1 MDLSDDNFAEELV
14 RRLVSITMAQVVT
27 NYPSDAE
34 RRRELLMSSHMDVRH
49 GDGAGNNCLTDS
61 LLQGL
66 VHQKVI
72 IRPESNCREL
82 EWRRKL
88 CDEVRVH
95 LCFHD
100 DVRLRPKQRD
110 ERNAIRCVSGE
121 EHNRAYLEHHRHAV
135 AILTCLIDN
144 YAERTLDLSCG
155 FSVTVY
161 SRFDGDVINPEN
173 DMLVINR
180 SADAT
185 KPCVSV
191 LLYNN
196 TGVGTTG
203 YHYDPI
209 IPAQRQVRQR
219 EAVRDAVGIQASPLP
234 ATRLTSV
241 NKSLCSPKP
250 KSKLVPK
257 PTKVSFL
264 CVEDPFSKRC
274 RLTTCGDG
282 CVEKGKKHEA
292 AGLDGKRD
300 AEHQNAEP
308 DVGQAEEYN
317 GFYVLR
323 HKDFGTSP
331 DKLRETLDAALYG
344 SYCSSWPALYSAT
357 SSCCCCCC
365 CC

>member
-1 MDLSDDNFAEELV
+1 MALLMSLFTHETQLHRMLSQVWVRTWKGWEEWDKSKRNEGSMDLSDDCFAEELV
-14 RRLVSITMAQVVT
+14 RRLVAISMDQAVT
-27 NYPSDAE
+27 NYPSDVE
-34 RRRELLMSSHMDVRH
+34 RRRELLMSSHLDVIH

-72 IRPESNCREL
+72 IKPESNCREL

-110 ERNAIRCVSGE
+110 ERNAIRCVSPE

-135 AILTCLIDN
+135 AIVTFLVVN
-144 YAERTLDLSCG
+144 YAERNLDLSCG

-161 SRFDGDVINPEN
+161 SRFDGDVIYPEN
-173 DMLVINR
+173 DMLIINR

-209 IPAQRQVRQR
+209 VPAQRQVRQR
-219 EAVRDAVGIQASPLP
+219 EAVRDAVGNQASPLP
-234 ATRLTSV
+234 ATRPTSV
-241 NKSLCSPKP
+241 KKSLCSMKP
-250 KSKLVPK
+250 KSKAVPK
-257 PTKVSFL
+257 PKKVTFL
-264 CVEDPFSKRC
+264 RVEDPFSKIC
-274 RLTTCGDG
+274 TLTTCGAG
-282 CVEKGKKHEA
+282 CVEKIKK
-292 AGLDGKRD
+292 KKKNMK
-300 AEHQNAEP
+300 Q
-308 DVGQAEEYN
+308 
-317 GFYVLR
+317 
-323 HKDFGTSP
+323 
-331 DKLRETLDAALYG
+331 
-344 SYCSSWPALYSAT
+344 PALMGNETRNIRMRSQT
-357 SSCCCCCC
+357 
-365 CC
+365 